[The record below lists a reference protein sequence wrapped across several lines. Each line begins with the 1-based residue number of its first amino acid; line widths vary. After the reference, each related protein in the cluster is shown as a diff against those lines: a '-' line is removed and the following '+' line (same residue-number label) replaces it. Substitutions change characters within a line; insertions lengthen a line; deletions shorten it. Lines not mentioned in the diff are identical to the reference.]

1 MTSLIRREEM
11 KAKELFGKEVIDV
24 NAKVVGKIV
33 DMELNIGKATVLGIV
48 VKSGLT
54 KKMSILPG
62 DIDKIGDKV
71 VLKVAKEKIR
81 KA

>member
-1 MTSLIRREEM
+1 M

-24 NAKVVGKIV
+24 NARVVGKIT
-33 DMELNIGKATVLGIV
+33 DMEIDIGKGSIRCIL
-48 VKSGLT
+48 VKSGFT
-54 KKMSILPG
+54 KKVSIAPG

-81 KA
+81 

>member
-1 MTSLIRREEM
+1 M

-24 NAKVVGKIV
+24 DAKVVGKIA
-33 DMELNIGKATVLGIV
+33 DMEIDISKASIHSIL
-48 VKSGLT
+48 VKAGFT
-54 KKMSILPG
+54 KKLSILPG

-71 VLKVAKEKIR
+71 ILKIARDKIR